1 MICVKYIEF
10 NIIVETA
17 LQIMRLP
24 DIWKYENFDIVK
36 QRNPTDNLFT
46 SIILFCFNST
56 GKINTVWLT
65 DRILVL
71 FIFFTQLYLSHMFK
85 RGRKPENQEKSF

>member
-1 MICVKYIEF
+1 MITG
-10 NIIVETA
+10 NIFGDSVMTYSYA
-17 LQIMRLP
+17 KLGQSDQDDL
-24 DIWKYENFDIVK
+24 
-36 QRNPTDNLFT
+36 
-46 SIILFCFNST
+46 ILFCFNST
-56 GKINTVWLT
+56 GKINTIWLT

>member
-46 SIILFCFNST
+46 SIILFCFNRVNYKKT
-56 GKINTVWLT
+56 IF
-65 DRILVL
+65 ILYSY
-71 FIFFTQLYLSHMFK
+71 TCM
-85 RGRKPENQEKSF
+85 RGIGDVQMNIIVM